1 MLYTYISILWIWDL
15 QIWEQRNYPMGIF
28 HSDTFR
34 GGRSM
39 YEFSDDTQLER
50 IQNQQCFFI
59 ANMDDTYPCVWVIS
73 AASMF
78 IICLLVASF
87 RVLVIEYSC
96 MMCSTPGFA
105 VKMFSVFLSFR
116 LSFSVQKI
124 RMNNDQKDVIKQYY
138 DDLISLFS
146 GQYVC

>member
-1 MLYTYISILWIWDL
+1 
-15 QIWEQRNYPMGIF
+15 
-28 HSDTFR
+28 
-34 GGRSM
+34 
-39 YEFSDDTQLER
+39 
-50 IQNQQCFFI
+50 
-59 ANMDDTYPCVWVIS
+59 
-73 AASMF
+73 MF

-87 RVLVIEYSC
+87 RDLVIAYSC

-124 RMNNDQKDVIKQYY
+124 RMNNDQKDVTKQYY
-138 DDLISLFS
+138 DGLISLFS